1 LTTVRVRISDMGGRA
16 LDSLATAIENPAQF
30 QPMTETVPA
39 ELIIRA
45 SCGSPARPAGN
56 PRSAPVQRV

>member
-1 LTTVRVRISDMGGRA
+1 MGGRA
-16 LDSLATAIENPAQF
+16 LDRLATAIENPAQF
-30 QPMTETVPA
+30 QPVSETVPA

-45 SCGSPARPAGN
+45 SCGAPARPAGN